1 MTKCDFCTMSAPD
14 GGCFWSMQGY
24 RESDCRKAIK
34 HMTNAL
40 KRNKDL
46 ISDEEEKKDE
56 KDRNAN
62 MGNC

>member
-1 MTKCDFCTMSAPD
+1 
-14 GGCFWSMQGY
+14 MQRY

-34 HMTNAL
+34 RMTNAL

-56 KDRNAN
+56 KDRNDN